1 MKIKCKLC
9 GDIIEG
15 DKKGHLIWC
24 SCKKC
29 AIDEIP
35 YYCRI
40 IGNFEDYEKIV
51 ELPKDYNKY
60 ERID

>member
-15 DKKGHLIWC
+15 DKKGHLILC
-24 SCKKC
+24 ECGAC
-29 AIDEIP
+29 AIDETQ

-40 IGNFEDYEKIV
+40 LGEPNNYEKISDNS
-51 ELPKDYNKY
+51 DYFKY
-60 ERID
+60 RRD